1 MGTLRDEQIGYTNMI
16 QSLARLVASQWT
28 TQDKRE
34 PRRTWTVL
42 PIDPEHVDCMRV
54 IITDGDG
61 VNFSI
66 STGHPYEAVICRPV
80 TPLMPNLSGHGGM
93 TSLSEL
99 LPYEYRK
106 EKKGVP
112 DVEAGVSLTRV
123 QKDPDTVARDFWR
136 RSAKPYLEVLPMVNQ
151 TLAARQKGIDEQRAV
166 AQRLVDRH
174 PGFRIGNIHGDSIPV
189 YGTSSVSSDLPGL
202 HVQFGGRIMTD
213 RAFSMSERVLDAL
226 IAAVNATTAAAPEKK
241 KA

>member
-1 MGTLRDEQIGYTNMI
+1 MDTPTVGTLRDEQIAYTKTV
-16 QSLARLVASQWT
+16 QSLASLVAAQWT
-28 TQDKRE
+28 TQDME
-34 PRRTWTVL
+34 PRRAWTVL
-42 PIDPEHVDCMRV
+42 PIDPEHADCMRV
-54 IITDGDG
+54 VITDGDS

-66 STGHPYEAVICRPV
+66 NTGYPYKAVVCRPV
-80 TPLMPNLSGHGGM
+80 TPLMPSLSGHGGM
-93 TSLSEL
+93 TNLSEL
-99 LPYEYRK
+99 LPYDYRK
-106 EKKGVP
+106 EKGTP
-112 DVEAGVSLTRV
+112 EVEAGAALTRV
-123 QKDPDTVARDFWR
+123 TKDPDAVARDFWR

-174 PGFRIGNIHGDSIPV
+174 PGFRIGNIHGHSIPV

-226 IAAVNATTAAAPEKK
+226 IAAVNAPPEKK